1 MQDTTALKEK
11 LYDKFWLDEYNKL
24 DWLSQC
30 VDVKP
35 DITETSQLAKKIQS
49 PIDNTIQQKTF
60 DFIDNHSNKKGAFFL
75 WLIIVLILYT
85 IRQDPPSGEKLTGY
99 IAVLILLSIWAI
111 SLLNKKPAKQ
121 QITISDRELIFENT
135 RYTWGKILGT
145 YILKRKSGS
154 SKTILY
160 YLVLIL
166 KDERIVY
173 HKLNNFLSYKTDI
186 TIDLSAYIEFYK
198 NSKRENIP

>member
-75 WLIIVLILYT
+75 WLIIVLILYY
-85 IRQDPPSGEKLTGY
+85 PSGP
-99 IAVLILLSIWAI
+99 SF
-111 SLLNKKPAKQ
+111 
-121 QITISDRELIFENT
+121 R
-135 RYTWGKILGT
+135 GKT
-145 YILKRKSGS
+145 YR
-154 SKTILY
+154 LY
-160 YLVLIL
+160 SCI
-166 KDERIVY
+166 DFIV
-173 HKLNNFLSYKTDI
+173 HMGHFIIK
-186 TIDLSAYIEFYK
+186 
-198 NSKRENIP
+198 